1 MLNNINWVEEMF
13 KNKGKYEFEYEKNW
27 YFNVDNFSNSKLIF
41 ETFDFLNKIE
51 REFEY
56 SEEDKEL
63 YAICFVNK
71 LYKQYLEVN
80 NFLEFPFDY
89 IDHVETA
96 IIKYSEIDKNYFYG
110 FLIKWYGGYPVNNS
124 NKKIETIIN
133 LVFRKIEPFLSKEKN
148 KGLKDFFTNTSNINK
163 LQSLEQLLNDTINN
177 KPIQIEQNEN
187 FINAEPIKWQ
197 KDIVLLAYLFNE
209 LQLKGLIKDN
219 KLWKKLSNFF
229 IDKEGKNI
237 KNTTFPNLI
246 TSYGKTK
253 TKHNN
258 KSVPTEHKDI
268 SDIISVLVDVVNQ
281 TKK

>member
-13 KNKGKYEFEYEKNW
+13 KNRGKYEFEYEKNW

-56 SEEDKEL
+56 SEEDIEL
-63 YAICFVNK
+63 RNICFVNK

-89 IDHVETA
+89 IDHVEIA
-96 IIKYSEIDKNYFYG
+96 IRTYTEIEKNYFYG
-110 FLIKWYGGYPVNNS
+110 FIIKWYGGFPIHNS
-124 NKKIETIIN
+124 NKKVETIIN
-133 LVFRKIEPFLSKEKN
+133 LVYRKIEPFLSKDIN
-148 KGLKDFFTNTSNINK
+148 KGLKDFFTSNSIDNI
-163 LQSLEQLLNDTINN
+163 SEAINN
-177 KPIQIEQNEN
+177 KPIHIEKDEN
-187 FINAEPIKWQ
+187 IMNIEPIKWQ
-197 KDIVLLAYLFNE
+197 TDTVLLAYLFNE
-209 LQLKGLIKDN
+209 LQRKGLIKD
-219 KLWKKLSNFF
+219 KRIWKKLSNFF

-253 TKHNN
+253 TKHDN
-258 KSVPTEHKDI
+258 KSVPTEHKEI